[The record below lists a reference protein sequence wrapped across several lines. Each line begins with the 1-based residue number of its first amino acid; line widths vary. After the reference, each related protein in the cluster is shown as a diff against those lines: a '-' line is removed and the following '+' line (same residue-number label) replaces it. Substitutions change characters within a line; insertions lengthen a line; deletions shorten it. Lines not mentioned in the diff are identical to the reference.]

1 MNKLIPLLVF
11 SILLLVPVGA
21 QNAFAGPPGVAD
33 LDYTIDSAVFDSNT
47 NTITIQATIV
57 HNGGDTVGPA
67 SPNFQAFPQFNLQIN
82 PDTQPFQWDSCTLV
96 GEPGLICLAP
106 HTSFPHIATS
116 GWVSPGFDEFSSGET
131 FTFTA
136 TGSLT
141 GAADSI
147 SFVALLNDPSG
158 GTTDPDGLNAL
169 TFDVDTSQNTV
180 DSDGDGVPDNQD
192 LCPGENDLLD
202 TDGDGIPDCLD
213 ENPTLFCGE
222 NAILVGFECQG
233 TSGGE
238 TCGPKTEP
246 IAGICVPKLDEICLT
261 GTMIEPTQMLTCIA
275 QAASSMIGGA
285 LLGID
290 TTSLLVASIGT
301 NPVITALVGITIAGV
316 AGQAAWF
323 VHKRKKKVV

>member
-1 MNKLIPLLVF
+1 MNKLIPLFAF
-11 SILLLVPVGA
+11 SILLLFPLGA
-21 QNAFAGPPGVAD
+21 QNVFAGPGVAD

-147 SFVALLNDPSG
+147 SFLGLLNDPSG
-158 GTTDPDGLNAL
+158 GTTDPDGLDSL
-169 TFDVDTSQNTV
+169 SFDVDTSQNTV
-180 DSDGDGVPDNQD
+180 DSDGDGVPDGED
-192 LCPGENDLLD
+192 LCPGQDDLLD

-213 ENPTLFCGE
+213 DNPTMFCGA
-222 NAILVGFECQG
+222 NAMLVGFECQG
-233 TSGGE
+233 TSSGGFE
-238 TCGPKTEP
+238 CGDKTMEV
-246 IAGICVPKLDEICLT
+246 AGFCVPDILAICDTGLIADENLLMCFAQ
-261 GTMIEPTQMLTCIA
+261 TMG
-275 QAASSMIGGA
+275 SMIGGT
-285 LLGID
+285 LLEIN
-290 TTSLLVASIGT
+290 TLSLLVASIGV
-301 NPVITALVGITIAGV
+301 NPIITGLVGITIAGIV
-316 AGQAAWF
+316 GQTAWF
-323 VHKRKKKVV
+323 VHRRRKSENS